1 MGKKTKIPNKVK
13 HMLGGREKSKKCTM
27 HILPDSLF
35 EFKLEMTFS
44 KIPFPDYGPIQQK

>member
-27 HILPDSLF
+27 HVLSDSLF
-35 EFKLEMTFS
+35 EFKLEM
-44 KIPFPDYGPIQQK
+44 II